1 MGLEAL
7 ASEEEEIQQA
17 ERERAAESE
26 DDIADTP
33 LCDYCWGWR
42 GFLQHMDTVAEDT
55 AQVQKVSAPRTTRRT
70 GSMER

>member
-55 AQVQKVSAPRTTRRT
+55 V
-70 GSMER
+70 